1 MAGPIDLDQ
10 QATTPLAAPALAAM
24 LPFLEG
30 QHWNPHGS
38 HRGARIA
45 RAALEAARS
54 EIAAVLGA
62 AAESILFTSGA
73 TEANNLALK
82 GWLLPRP
89 RDRRRLVTF
98 STEHSSM
105 LETAR
110 HLERM
115 RVPLTIV
122 PVAHDGLPDL
132 SAFRAALGPDVAL
145 VSAMRVNNEIGAIW
159 PTAELCRMAHA
170 AGALFHS
177 DAAQGFGKDDCRLD
191 AGLDGAD
198 LVSISAHKIHGPK
211 GIGALFVRPGISLE
225 PQMDGGGQ
233 ERGFR
238 SGTQSPALAAGFGA
252 AARLARER
260 MADDAAHCADLMA
273 IALRA
278 LRGVAFQVNGP
289 PPGSRDRLASNLSLT
304 FPGVDSA
311 RLMAALPGI
320 AFSTGA
326 ACRSGPPDPGR
337 FPEAGRDSGGE
348 RGSAGGN
355 AAARSRA
362 GARPAARRGV
372 RGRHGLF
379 DLPCPAGAGGLGE
392 ISAARPAR
400 GGHARFRRRC
410 RADLAA
416 FVPAVARWRGGATD
430 GAAPARP
437 HRHARL
443 SGRLRRGPGLF

>member
-177 DAAQGFGKDDCRLD
+177 DAAQGFGKVDCRLD

-326 ACRSGPPDPGR
+326 ACSS
-337 FPEAGRDSGGE
+337 EAQ
-348 RGSAGGN
+348 
-355 AAARSRA
+355 
-362 GARPAARRGV
+362 RPSHVLQAI
-372 RGRHGLF
+372 
-379 DLPCPAGAGGLGE
+379 GLGAADIRATVRLGWGRQSLPEE
-392 ISAARPAR
+392 IGDAFAAIAET
-400 GGHARFRRRC
+400 
-410 RADLAA
+410 
-416 FVPAVARWRGGATD
+416 V
-430 GAAPARP
+430 
-437 HRHARL
+437 
-443 SGRLRRGPGLF
+443 GRLQERAA